1 MKKLLLLALLALIPS
16 EGALAQSV
24 TQLPVY
30 IQNNNGQVYDFGNGP
45 LELRVVLGSAQIFT
59 SSGSGLG
66 ATAATTAVTLAATP
80 ATPPCVG
87 CGISGGG
94 IPAGDTVA
102 AYNGTTGITLAVA
115 ATTTVASQ
123 TISWGAACPASRGA
137 SPVMGIQVGG
147 GDLPLFTSA
156 RICGTAQFAAGAQVL
171 PFAIGAH

>member
-1 MKKLLLLALLALIPS
+1 MKKLLLLAMLALIPS

-45 LELRVVLGSAQIFT
+45 LELRVVLGSAQVFT
-59 SSGSGLG
+59 SSGSGLSG
-66 ATAATTAVTLAATP
+66 AVAASVTMVLTAAPAV
-80 ATPPCVG
+80 PPCVG
-87 CGISGGG
+87 CLISGAG
-94 IPAGDTVA
+94 ITPGTTVAGFTGSTITLSAAMTVA
-102 AYNGTTGITLAVA
+102 ANTPV
-115 ATTTVASQ
+115 
-123 TISWGAACPASRGA
+123 SWGAACPASRGA